1 MPTGMWGRG
10 GVGVEMERGGG
21 ELHVCQGVHLYVEKH
36 EYRASGK

>member
-21 ELHVCQGVHLYVEKH
+21 ITCMSGCTLVCGE
-36 EYRASGK
+36 A

>member
-10 GVGVEMERGGG
+10 GVGVEMERGG